1 MVMSS
6 INNGASRIPVL
17 QGPQNYQ
24 FWSMR
29 MQGYL
34 SMITTPGTPFTG
46 WTVTTGLV
54 SPLPAVVAPAIDESG
69 NVTNAEEAAASLAI
83 RQEEER
89 RRNFLEQSA
98 IGLLIQAVPD
108 SMLHLIVQ
116 GDPNATWEALQ
127 RLYGVQGPAS
137 VYGDFVRA
145 VSWSLPGNMDPAQ
158 SIAELESLFTR
169 IEGATTRLPE
179 VIRAMILLRAVPQGM
194 ETLAQ
199 SILANQTQMS
209 QLTWDLVRSAIQ
221 AAWSQKMTAS
231 ASRAGRSN
239 GQWQQN
245 RNPGNQQRQG
255 QGQQPQGPFRSQP
268 QQQQQQQQPPNQGA
282 GQKPGNPQTG
292 NPGGDG
298 KKGKRGKRGGKKGK
312 GAANEAATDADATNT
327 SGVSNVAPQYGASS
341 AIGFAAPAIA
351 NRPLL
356 ANRIASLAEPVN
368 AGPSS
373 STRHLVAE
381 ARKNTPRLQ
390 ERISE
395 SPQSEGY
402 RRRSSKATKDK
413 VLKIWDER
421 LADLAVEAETTGSI
435 IEEIPYY
442 GGDMDECPPSPR
454 MTPPADPM
462 LESDSEGEDSD
473 GWTSGLWTTQVFS
486 SISDWINTDTVMP
499 QHDREGACRLAR
511 ACSHGMHD
519 RLMSAGQLLESGLR
533 SEADKHGTIFRDE
546 SGNAVLSAAPRSES
560 QPTLQTVRCRII
572 HSNASSHVAQHPDYN
587 IWHQRLGHPSNRV
600 LSKTTDS
607 TLNGPQ
613 VSIPDHSRPCPGCM
627 KGKMHQK
634 PFNDNPIRAK
644 EAFEHVH
651 SDLFELPIVP
661 YHKYKWVMT
670 LLDDYSSFAH
680 VPPRAEIPP
689 ISTTPNVPNIDHPP
703 APRGGEPPRAP
714 SPRAPPRPK
723 TPSPPRSPSPPL
735 SYADPEDRDP
745 KEEEEEVELPP
756 SPGPSRKEPGPRKR
770 ARSPTPPEVLP
781 PRPSVQDDLDALERL
796 DRWVTERE
804 NRRPRRNVQPPN
816 RPGNVYGD
824 RSDPLDVIRR
834 YRELNPNLP
843 RNRAQYRPIPG
854 AISDEEARN
863 RLRNW
868 NIPHPDSSI
877 DTKPS

>member
-34 SMITTPGTPFTG
+34 SMITTPGTPLTG
-46 WTVTTGLV
+46 WTVTTGL
-54 SPLPAVVAPAIDESG
+54 LPALPPVIAPAIDEEG
-69 NVTNAEEAAASLAI
+69 NVSNAAEASASLAL
-83 RQEEER
+83 RTEEER

-116 GDPNATWEALQ
+116 GDPTATWDGLQ

-169 IEGATTRLPE
+169 IEGATTQLPE

-199 SILANQTQMS
+199 SILANQMQMS

-255 QGQQPQGPFRSQP
+255 QGQQQGPPSSSHSSSSLLIKALARIL
-268 QQQQQQQQPPNQGA
+268 
-282 GQKPGNPQTG
+282 TG

-312 GAANEAATDADATNT
+312 GAANEAATDANATNT
-327 SGVSNVAPQYGASS
+327 SGVTNVAPQYGASS

-356 ANRIASLAEPVN
+356 VNRIASLAEPAN
-368 AGPSS
+368 ASPSS

-421 LADLAVEAETTGSI
+421 LADLAVKAETMGSI

-462 LESDSEGEDSD
+462 LESNSEGEDSD

-499 QHDREGACRLAR
+499 QNDREGPVA
-511 ACSHGMHD
+511 S
-519 RLMSAGQLLESGLR
+519 LE
-533 SEADKHGTIFRDE
+533 
-546 SGNAVLSAAPRSES
+546 
-560 QPTLQTVRCRII
+560 
-572 HSNASSHVAQHPDYN
+572 
-587 IWHQRLGHPSNRV
+587 
-600 LSKTTDS
+600 
-607 TLNGPQ
+607 
-613 VSIPDHSRPCPGCM
+613 
-627 KGKMHQK
+627 
-634 PFNDNPIRAK
+634 
-644 EAFEHVH
+644 
-651 SDLFELPIVP
+651 
-661 YHKYKWVMT
+661 
-670 LLDDYSSFAH
+670 
-680 VPPRAEIPP
+680 
-689 ISTTPNVPNIDHPP
+689 P
-703 APRGGEPPRAP
+703 APM
-714 SPRAPPRPK
+714 
-723 TPSPPRSPSPPL
+723 
-735 SYADPEDRDP
+735 
-745 KEEEEEVELPP
+745 
-756 SPGPSRKEPGPRKR
+756 
-770 ARSPTPPEVLP
+770 
-781 PRPSVQDDLDALERL
+781 
-796 DRWVTERE
+796 
-804 NRRPRRNVQPPN
+804 
-816 RPGNVYGD
+816 
-824 RSDPLDVIRR
+824 
-834 YRELNPNLP
+834 
-843 RNRAQYRPIPG
+843 
-854 AISDEEARN
+854 
-863 RLRNW
+863 
-868 NIPHPDSSI
+868 
-877 DTKPS
+877 

>member
-1 MVMSS
+1 MGQQLTADPIIVPSSVKTLSNIVLESAGLSYNNLQFRHQENIIKQLDESSNAGLKTPMPPSTLLWGVLLNHTNCLVKMSS

-34 SMITTPGTPFTG
+34 SMITTPGTPLTG
-46 WTVTTGLV
+46 WTVTTGLT
-54 SPLPAVVAPAIDESG
+54 PALPPVIAPAIDDEG
-69 NVTNAEEAAASLAI
+69 NVTNAAETSASIAL
-83 RQEEER
+83 RTEEER

-116 GDPNATWEALQ
+116 GDPNATWDGLQ

-145 VSWSLPGNMDPAQ
+145 VSWTLPGNMDPAQ

-169 IEGATTRLPE
+169 IEGATARLPE

-255 QGQQPQGPFRSQP
+255 QGQQQGPFRSQP
-268 QQQQQQQQPPNQGA
+268 QQQPQQQQPPNQGA

-327 SGVSNVAPQYGASS
+327 SGVTNVAPQYGASS

-356 ANRIASLAEPVN
+356 ANRIASLAEPAN
-368 AGPSS
+368 ASPSS

-402 RRRSSKATKDK
+402 RCRSSKATKDK
-413 VLKIWDER
+413 VLRIWDER
-421 LADLAVEAETTGSI
+421 LADLAVKAEMTGSI

-473 GWTSGLWTTQVFS
+473 GTTEKGPVAS
-486 SISDWINTDTVMP
+486 
-499 QHDREGACRLAR
+499 
-511 ACSHGMHD
+511 
-519 RLMSAGQLLESGLR
+519 LE
-533 SEADKHGTIFRDE
+533 
-546 SGNAVLSAAPRSES
+546 
-560 QPTLQTVRCRII
+560 
-572 HSNASSHVAQHPDYN
+572 
-587 IWHQRLGHPSNRV
+587 
-600 LSKTTDS
+600 
-607 TLNGPQ
+607 
-613 VSIPDHSRPCPGCM
+613 
-627 KGKMHQK
+627 
-634 PFNDNPIRAK
+634 
-644 EAFEHVH
+644 
-651 SDLFELPIVP
+651 
-661 YHKYKWVMT
+661 
-670 LLDDYSSFAH
+670 
-680 VPPRAEIPP
+680 
-689 ISTTPNVPNIDHPP
+689 P
-703 APRGGEPPRAP
+703 APM
-714 SPRAPPRPK
+714 
-723 TPSPPRSPSPPL
+723 
-735 SYADPEDRDP
+735 
-745 KEEEEEVELPP
+745 
-756 SPGPSRKEPGPRKR
+756 
-770 ARSPTPPEVLP
+770 
-781 PRPSVQDDLDALERL
+781 
-796 DRWVTERE
+796 
-804 NRRPRRNVQPPN
+804 
-816 RPGNVYGD
+816 
-824 RSDPLDVIRR
+824 
-834 YRELNPNLP
+834 
-843 RNRAQYRPIPG
+843 
-854 AISDEEARN
+854 
-863 RLRNW
+863 
-868 NIPHPDSSI
+868 
-877 DTKPS
+877 

>member
-1 MVMSS
+1 MSS
-6 INNGASRIPVL
+6 INNGASRVPVL

-34 SMITTPGTPFTG
+34 SMITTPGTPLTG

-54 SPLPAVVAPAIDESG
+54 PSLPAVVAPAIDESG
-69 NVTNAEEAAASLAI
+69 NVTNAAEAAASLAL
-83 RQEEER
+83 RTEEER

-116 GDPNATWEALQ
+116 GDPTRTWDELQ
-127 RLYGVQGPAS
+127 RLYGTQGPAS

-169 IEGATTRLPE
+169 IEGATARLPE

-255 QGQQPQGPFRSQP
+255 QGQQQQGPFRSQP

-327 SGVSNVAPQYGASS
+327 SGVTNIAPQYGASS
-341 AIGFAAPAIA
+341 AIGFAAPAIT

-356 ANRIASLAEPVN
+356 ANRIASMAEPVN
-368 AGPSS
+368 ASPSS

-499 QHDREGACRLAR
+499 QHDREGPCRLAR
-511 ACSHGMHD
+511 ACSH
-519 RLMSAGQLLESGLR
+519 LLYIL
-533 SEADKHGTIFRDE
+533 
-546 SGNAVLSAAPRSES
+546 L
-560 QPTLQTVRCRII
+560 L
-572 HSNASSHVAQHPDYN
+572 Y
-587 IWHQRLGHPSNRV
+587 
-600 LSKTTDS
+600 
-607 TLNGPQ
+607 
-613 VSIPDHSRPCPGCM
+613 
-627 KGKMHQK
+627 
-634 PFNDNPIRAK
+634 RA
-644 EAFEHVH
+644 
-651 SDLFELPIVP
+651 LF
-661 YHKYKWVMT
+661 
-670 LLDDYSSFAH
+670 
-680 VPPRAEIPP
+680 
-689 ISTTPNVPNIDHPP
+689 
-703 APRGGEPPRAP
+703 
-714 SPRAPPRPK
+714 
-723 TPSPPRSPSPPL
+723 RSPL
-735 SYADPEDRDP
+735 WGFY
-745 KEEEEEVELPP
+745 
-756 SPGPSRKEPGPRKR
+756 
-770 ARSPTPPEVLP
+770 
-781 PRPSVQDDLDALERL
+781 
-796 DRWVTERE
+796 
-804 NRRPRRNVQPPN
+804 
-816 RPGNVYGD
+816 
-824 RSDPLDVIRR
+824 
-834 YRELNPNLP
+834 
-843 RNRAQYRPIPG
+843 
-854 AISDEEARN
+854 
-863 RLRNW
+863 
-868 NIPHPDSSI
+868 
-877 DTKPS
+877 

>member
-1 MVMSS
+1 MSS

-34 SMITTPGTPFTG
+34 SMITTPGTPLTG
-46 WTVTTGLV
+46 WTVTTGLL
-54 SPLPAVVAPAIDESG
+54 PALPAVIALAIDEDG
-69 NVTNAEEAAASLAI
+69 NVSNAAEASASLAL
-83 RQEEER
+83 RTEEER

-116 GDPNATWEALQ
+116 GDPTATWESLQ
-127 RLYGVQGPAS
+127 RLYGIQGPAS

-145 VSWSLPGNMDPAQ
+145 ISWSLPGNMDPAQ

-169 IEGATTRLPE
+169 IEGATARLPK

-255 QGQQPQGPFRSQP
+255 QGQQQGPFRSQP

-312 GAANEAATDADATNT
+312 GAANEAATDADATT
-327 SGVSNVAPQYGASS
+327 SGVTNVAPQYGASS

-356 ANRIASLAEPVN
+356 ANRIASLAELAN

-381 ARKNTPRLQ
+381 ARKNTPQLQ

-499 QHDREGACRLAR
+499 QHDREGACRLTR
-511 ACSHGMHD
+511 ACSHIR
-519 RLMSAGQLLESGLR
+519 RLRLLY
-533 SEADKHGTIFRDE
+533 
-546 SGNAVLSAAPRSES
+546 
-560 QPTLQTVRCRII
+560 I
-572 HSNASSHVAQHPDYN
+572 HALY
-587 IWHQRLGHPSNRV
+587 
-600 LSKTTDS
+600 
-607 TLNGPQ
+607 
-613 VSIPDHSRPCPGCM
+613 
-627 KGKMHQK
+627 
-634 PFNDNPIRAK
+634 RA
-644 EAFEHVH
+644 
-651 SDLFELPIVP
+651 LF
-661 YHKYKWVMT
+661 
-670 LLDDYSSFAH
+670 
-680 VPPRAEIPP
+680 
-689 ISTTPNVPNIDHPP
+689 
-703 APRGGEPPRAP
+703 
-714 SPRAPPRPK
+714 
-723 TPSPPRSPSPPL
+723 RSPL
-735 SYADPEDRDP
+735 WGFY
-745 KEEEEEVELPP
+745 
-756 SPGPSRKEPGPRKR
+756 
-770 ARSPTPPEVLP
+770 
-781 PRPSVQDDLDALERL
+781 
-796 DRWVTERE
+796 
-804 NRRPRRNVQPPN
+804 
-816 RPGNVYGD
+816 
-824 RSDPLDVIRR
+824 
-834 YRELNPNLP
+834 
-843 RNRAQYRPIPG
+843 
-854 AISDEEARN
+854 
-863 RLRNW
+863 
-868 NIPHPDSSI
+868 
-877 DTKPS
+877 

>member
-6 INNGASRIPVL
+6 INNGASHVPVL

-29 MQGYL
+29 MQGFL
-34 SMITTPGTPFTG
+34 SMITTPGTPLTG
-46 WTVTTGLV
+46 WTVTNGIV
-54 SPLPAVVAPAIDESG
+54 PLLPPLVAPVMDADN
-69 NVTNAEEAAASLAI
+69 NVTNAAEASASHALYT
-83 RQEEER
+83 EEEQ
-89 RRNFLEQSA
+89 QSA
-98 IGLLIQAVPD
+98 IGMLIQAVPD

-116 GDPNATWEALQ
+116 GDPAHTWDEL
-127 RLYGVQGPAS
+127 RCLYGTQGPAS

-169 IEGATTRLPE
+169 IEGATARLPE

-231 ASRAGRSN
+231 ASRAGCSN

-255 QGQQPQGPFRSQP
+255 QGQQQGPFRSQP
-268 QQQQQQQQPPNQGA
+268 QQQQPPNQGT
-282 GQKPGNPQTG
+282 GQKPGNPQSG

-312 GAANEAATDADATNT
+312 GAANEAATDADTSNS
-327 SGVSNVAPQYGASS
+327 SGVTTIAPQYGASS

-356 ANRIASLAEPVN
+356 ANWITSMAEPAN
-368 AGPSS
+368 ASPST
-373 STRHLVAE
+373 STHHLVAE

-462 LESDSEGEDSD
+462 LESDSKGEDSD

-486 SISDWINTDTVMP
+486 SISDWINTDTVTP
-499 QHDREGACRLAR
+499 QHDQEGACCLAR
-511 ACSHGMHD
+511 ARSH
-519 RLMSAGQLLESGLR
+519 LR
-533 SEADKHGTIFRDE
+533 
-546 SGNAVLSAAPRSES
+546 
-560 QPTLQTVRCRII
+560 
-572 HSNASSHVAQHPDYN
+572 
-587 IWHQRLGHPSNRV
+587 
-600 LSKTTDS
+600 
-607 TLNGPQ
+607 
-613 VSIPDHSRPCPGCM
+613 
-627 KGKMHQK
+627 
-634 PFNDNPIRAK
+634 
-644 EAFEHVH
+644 
-651 SDLFELPIVP
+651 
-661 YHKYKWVMT
+661 
-670 LLDDYSSFAH
+670 
-680 VPPRAEIPP
+680 
-689 ISTTPNVPNIDHPP
+689 
-703 APRGGEPPRAP
+703 
-714 SPRAPPRPK
+714 
-723 TPSPPRSPSPPL
+723 
-735 SYADPEDRDP
+735 
-745 KEEEEEVELPP
+745 
-756 SPGPSRKEPGPRKR
+756 
-770 ARSPTPPEVLP
+770 
-781 PRPSVQDDLDALERL
+781 
-796 DRWVTERE
+796 
-804 NRRPRRNVQPPN
+804 
-816 RPGNVYGD
+816 
-824 RSDPLDVIRR
+824 
-834 YRELNPNLP
+834 
-843 RNRAQYRPIPG
+843 
-854 AISDEEARN
+854 
-863 RLRNW
+863 RLRLLYILPLYRALFW
-868 NIPHPDSSI
+868 SPLWGFY
-877 DTKPS
+877 